1 MEHVAPILLSEIICD
16 RVIFDRIT
24 GMPSIINI
32 IQNINAPKYPV
43 RQNQII
49 FFCELTNGHGN
60 TNLKIRLVDIENQDK
75 VIFEQAQA
83 VDFKDVK
90 QIVTLA
96 INLMGVVF
104 HHTGEYRFQLFA
116 NDTLLGERSL
126 ICRQI
131 SLPPSGPASIGP
143 MPPGPTIVNPP
154 EKPQ

>member
-1 MEHVAPILLSEIICD
+1 MEQVAPILLSEIICD

-32 IQNINAPKYPV
+32 IQNINAAQYPV
-43 RQNQII
+43 RHNQII

-60 TNLKIRLVDIENQDK
+60 TKLKIRLVDIENQDR
-75 VIFEQAQA
+75 VLIEQSQV

-131 SLPPSGPASIGP
+131 AMPPSGPASIGP
-143 MPPGPTIVNPP
+143 MPPGPAPVNPP
-154 EKPQ
+154 ENPL